1 MLDHDIADTQ
11 RPDRVLPVAD
21 LKRLSERSDGA
32 GLTQLAVH
40 LLLIAAVTACVA
52 AARGTWFVLPAM
64 LLQGWFLVA
73 LFAPVHES
81 VHYTAFRTRWLNLA
95 VGWAASVPTL
105 INSSFYRL
113 FHYAH
118 HRHTQ
123 DPARDPELALPPP
136 RSVLEYAQRISGWGY
151 YRSRF
156 AIFGA
161 ILANRW
167 DGFPYIPARERAGV
181 RRSVA
186 AMVAV
191 FAIAFIG
198 WTWLD
203 PAGPWFYWLGPVVLA
218 QPILRAM
225 LLSEHT
231 LCSADDNGLTNT
243 RTTLVSPLVHLVHWN
258 MPFHAEHHLYPSIPF
273 HRLPDA
279 HRAIGTRFAHV
290 APGYLHTQRAILGHI
305 RGRA

>member
-1 MLDHDIADTQ
+1 MLDHANVEVE
-11 RPDRVLPVAD
+11 RPDRILPPVD

-32 GLTQLAVH
+32 GLVRLAVH
-40 LLLIAAVTACVA
+40 LLLIAAGSAGVA
-52 AARGTWFVLPAM
+52 ATRGTWFILPAM

-136 RSVLEYAQRISGWGY
+136 RSVFEYAQRISGWGY

-161 ILANRW
+161 ILRNDWAA
-167 DGFPYIPARERAGV
+167 FPYIPARERAGV

-186 AMVAV
+186 AMLAV
-191 FAIAFIG
+191 FAAAFVG
-198 WTWLD
+198 WSWLD
-203 PAGPWFYWLGPVVLA
+203 PAGPWLYWIGPVVLA

-225 LLSEHT
+225 LLAEHT
-231 LCSADDNGLTNT
+231 LCSEDDNGLTNT
-243 RTTLVSPLVHLVHWN
+243 RTTLVNPLVHLVHWN